1 MSEICTDKIQCG
13 TLEQSVSPCGA
24 GYTGSVQCE
33 VRQERLPQV
42 GSFGLITSVVL
53 AVAVV
58 IVYRYARRLVV
69 RRRIKQLAGG
79 VKSWTR

>member
-33 VRQERLPQV
+33 VERLPQV
-42 GSFGLITSVVL
+42 GSVGLITSVGL
-53 AVAVV
+53 AVVV
-58 IVYRYARRLVV
+58 VVVYRYAKRLVV

>member
-13 TLEQSVSPCGA
+13 TLEQSISPCA
-24 GYTGSVQCE
+24 PGYTGSIQCE
-33 VRQERLPQV
+33 VEQLPQV
-42 GSFGLITSVVL
+42 GSIGLITSVGL
-53 AVAVV
+53 AVVV
-58 IVYRYARRLVV
+58 VVVYRYAKRLVV